1 MMLNAIEPESLICEG
16 FPEPID
22 GNGYAPVVTIVR
34 NGVPGKVMTSP
45 ERYATYRE
53 AVAAAYRLALAK
65 FPRAR
70 IVEVSED

>member
-1 MMLNAIEPESLICEG
+1 MLNEVYPESLQCEA
-16 FPEPID
+16 FELPEA
-22 GNGYAPVVTIVR
+22 GNGYMPVVTIIR
-34 NGVPGKVMTSP
+34 RGVPGDVMTSAD
-45 ERYATYRE
+45 RYATYRE